1 MVKRLLLVGGEK
13 RCLNNPVVQW
23 RLFSDENPAV
33 VAMIASVQA
42 EPRSTTAA
50 PFSGHGA
57 ENAVLAFEMTP
68 QVAMQ
73 LHDQLGELG
82 RRQGWL
88 AQKTV
93 ERA

>member
-1 MVKRLLLVGGEK
+1 MVRLLSMVGGEK

-23 RLFSDENPAV
+23 RLFSEEDPAV

-42 EPRSTTAA
+42 EPRSTPAA
-50 PFSGHGA
+50 PLSDHGP
-57 ENAVLAFEMTP
+57 ENALLAVEMTP

>member
-1 MVKRLLLVGGEK
+1 
-13 RCLNNPVVQW
+13 
-23 RLFSDENPAV
+23 
-33 VAMIASVQA
+33 
-42 EPRSTTAA
+42 
-50 PFSGHGA
+50 
-57 ENAVLAFEMTP
+57 MTP